1 MLTTLTIIATGIA
14 VAAVVAAVATM
25 LVGDNAAQLEE
36 RLESLTSLNRRGSSN
51 AAQATLLDKS
61 IAAETRGRIE
71 SLLGD
76 LPGLR
81 QYSEQAASPL
91 TVSQFL
97 LITLGLAGA
106 GVGLTLLSPL
116 PWFLA
121 PLSGLL
127 LGSIPPTWLY
137 LRRKRR
143 LAAFG
148 RQLPEA
154 LELLGRSLKAGHSL
168 AAGFGLIG
176 NEMQEPIRSEFLRTF
191 EEQNLGVSL
200 EQALEGMSER
210 VPNMDLRFF
219 ATAVIMQR
227 QTGGDLAEI
236 LSKIGRLI
244 RERIQIHGQIQALTG
259 EGRLS
264 GIVLLAL
271 PPVLYLVMLYLN
283 PDYAMLLFTDPLG
296 RKMLAGALVM
306 QLLGALAIRK
316 IIQIKV

>member
-1 MLTTLTIIATGIA
+1 MLTTLTIIATGVA
-14 VAAVVAAVATM
+14 VAAVVAAVATIAI
-25 LVGDNAAQLEE
+25 GDNSAQLEE
-36 RLESLTSLNRRGSSN
+36 RLASLTSTNRRG
-51 AAQATLLDKS
+51 AAGPVQS
-61 IAAETRGRIE
+61 
-71 SLLGD
+71 SLLEKSLAGESRNWLEQLLGE

-81 QYSEQAASPL
+81 AYNEQAASPL
-91 TVSQFL
+91 SITQ
-97 LITLGLAGA
+97 LIALTFGLVAA

-127 LGSIPPTWLY
+127 LGCLPPLWLHM
-137 LRRKRR
+137 RRKRR

-154 LELLGRSLKAGHSL
+154 LELLSRSLKAGHSL

-176 NEMQEPIRSEFLRTF
+176 SEMQEPIKSEFLRTF
-191 EEQNLGVSL
+191 EEQNLGVTL
-200 EQALEGMSER
+200 EQALEGMTER

-219 ATAVIMQR
+219 ATAVILQR
-227 QTGGDLAEI
+227 TTGGDLAEI
-236 LSKIGRLI
+236 LNKIGRLV

-271 PPVLYLVMLYLN
+271 PPVLFLVMLYLN
-283 PDYAMLLFTDPLG
+283 HDYAMMLFTDPLG

-306 QLLGALAIRK
+306 QFLGALMIRK